1 MEAKQRNPE
10 RIICFGDSITQG
22 NECGAWP
29 SILQEALNQRQ
40 PGRFEVINKGRS
52 GDTSAQGFDRFESE
66 ILPHLPGI
74 LIIEF
79 GINDS
84 NHRGWTQAPRGVLQ
98 EFEKNIREFRRLA
111 TANGGRCVFI
121 INHRLQPR
129 IEKYINQGNGRS
141 YQENLDPY
149 NVIIRQVAEANGD
162 LLIDLPRH
170 MAENQVDLETFLYHD
185 GVHLSQAGTRQYGR
199 WVFDV
204 IQAIL

>member
-1 MEAKQRNPE
+1 MKQLNKE

-22 NECGAWP
+22 NEGGAWP
-29 SILQEALNQRQ
+29 DILQEALDRWQ

-52 GDTSAQGFDRFESE
+52 GNTSAQGFDRFESE
-66 ILPHLPGI
+66 VIPDLPGV

-84 NHRGWTQAPRGVLQ
+84 NHRGWARVPRAVPQ
-98 EFEKNIREFRRLA
+98 EFEKNIREFRRIA
-111 TANGGRCVFI
+111 TANGSRCVFI

-141 YQENLDPY
+141 YQANLDPY
-149 NVIIRQVAEANGD
+149 NAIIRQVAEDNGD
-162 LLIDLPRH
+162 LFVDLPRH
-170 MAENQVDLETFLYHD
+170 MAENHVDLETFLYDD
-185 GVHLSQAGTRQYGR
+185 GVHLSQAGTKQYGQ